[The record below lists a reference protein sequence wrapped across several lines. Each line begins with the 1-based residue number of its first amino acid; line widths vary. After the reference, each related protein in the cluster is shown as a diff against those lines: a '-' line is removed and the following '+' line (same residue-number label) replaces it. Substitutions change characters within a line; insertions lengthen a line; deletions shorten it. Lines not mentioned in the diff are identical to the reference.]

1 LFLIVFSCVLLFSLV
16 FLVFH
21 KNQKTLEK
29 TKQIKNE
36 QSTTKAT
43 EGKPAKT
50 KF

>member
-1 LFLIVFSCVLLFSLV
+1 LFLIVFFLCVVV
-16 FLVFH
+16 FPNVFGVPQ
-21 KNQKTLEK
+21 KPKTLEK
-29 TKQIKNE
+29 TKQTKNE